1 MPRVLAGIAAVLAL
15 GALDACGSSPGTAAA
30 ASASAGSD
38 DAPAG
43 AAPQRAG
50 AGATPAAAGTER
62 TGAGSASAPAPGKP
76 LFRVVGFRT
85 PRSVLHDP
93 VADVY
98 LVSNVN
104 GDPAGADDDDNG
116 FISRISPDGKV
127 LDLKWID
134 GADSDALQ
142 LSAPMGM
149 ALSAGRLWV
158 ADRNQVHAFDARTG
172 RHRASY
178 KIRRATELAD
188 VAVLDGAILV
198 SDNGTELAGDLF
210 RIGSSRRPRPYLA
223 PDQPGI
229 GHPQGLY
236 APGDGSLWVTADREL
251 YRVVKGRRTA
261 GGELPKDD
269 LDGIAG
275 LPGGELLVASH
286 GGSIFRGA
294 PRPREDGALDVTWT
308 ELFTDLEAPGDI
320 GYDAKRNRV
329 LIPLV
334 LANAIEIRELPPQQ
348 Q

>member
-1 MPRVLAGIAAVLAL
+1 MPRVLAGVAAVLAL
-15 GALDACGSSPGTAAA
+15 GALGACGSSPGTAAA
-30 ASASAGSD
+30 AGTGSAADPAGAAAERAD
-38 DAPAG
+38 NGAAPAG
-43 AAPQRAG
+43 AAGASAGVG
-50 AGATPAAAGTER
+50 AGAVPAQ
-62 TGAGSASAPAPGKP
+62 PKP
-76 LFRVVGFRT
+76 LFRVIGFRT

-98 LVSNVN
+98 LVSNEN

-116 FISRISPDGKV
+116 FISRVSPDGKV

-134 GADSDALQ
+134 GAGSDALQ

-149 ALSAGRLWV
+149 ALARGLLWV

-178 KIRRATELAD
+178 KIKRATELAD

-198 SDNGTELAGDLF
+198 SDNGTELAGTLF
-210 RIGSSRRPRPYLA
+210 RIGSSRRPAPYLA

-286 GGSIFRGA
+286 DGSILRGA
-294 PRPREDGALDVTWT
+294 PRPTADGALDVTWT
-308 ELFTDLEAPGDI
+308 ELFTGLEAPGDI

-334 LANAIEIRELPPQQ
+334 LANAIEIRELPPPQ
-348 Q
+348 